1 MSKRWHPSF
10 KLSAYADDTL
20 CYLDGSVNSCRAL
33 FDDLGTFAKYSG
45 LKPNI
50 KKTQAFWVGKDADTK
65 EPICSEFNMKWT
77 NKLQVLGI
85 TFSNVNA
92 HSVTENF
99 ENKLTRMKTIIASWN
114 RRSLSLKGKIIIIKT
129 LLLPLLTHVFTAL
142 PRPPN
147 EFMKKLK
154 TIFFQFIWNG
164 KVDRI
169 KRSSL
174 YKPYLDGGMTM
185 VDIDVYDTALKATWV
200 RREIT
205 GNHDWCILFK
215 QEIARGRFI
224 WERNSSS
231 LRRMARNT
239 SNDFWAEVMLAMAQY
254 DKSISV
260 DIDDIGRHSVWFS
273 NHTKFKNCEIKSWKQ
288 KGIVYINDLV
298 KDNGELLSFE
308 EAKNVYGYDGTML
321 DYLGLAQSLPIEWKS
336 RQRVN
341 KDMNPIIHPNIQSIL
356 NHKQGNKYI
365 YNILLCHK
373 YNDSKNTWESAWEQ
387 ELGQTNWVDVYR
399 LNKNLTSVSYQT
411 LQCKILTKIIATNR
425 LLYQI
430 GRAESYRCERC
441 TEGID
446 TIVHRFWSCPVV
458 ARFWVE
464 VKLRLRDI
472 DLIQNISVINKK
484 VVILGCMESI
494 IVNHIIIVAKRM
506 IASRYVLSTEILF
519 HRLKR
524 DMQMERCIAIKKG
537 EMSNYDNKWTKIAAT
552 LS

>member
-1 MSKRWHPSF
+1 
-10 KLSAYADDTL
+10 
-20 CYLDGSVNSCRAL
+20 
-33 FDDLGTFAKYSG
+33 
-45 LKPNI
+45 
-50 KKTQAFWVGKDADTK
+50 
-65 EPICSEFNMKWT
+65 MKWT

-99 ENKLTRMKTIIASWN
+99 GNKLTRMKTIIASWN

-147 EFMKKLK
+147 EFIKKLK
-154 TIFFQFIWNG
+154 TILFQFIWNG

-215 QEIARGRFI
+215 QEIPRGRFI

-308 EAKNVYGYDGTML
+308 EAKNVYGFDGTML
-321 DYLGLAQSLPIEWKS
+321 DYLGLVQSLPIEWKS

-356 NHKQGNKYI
+356 NHKQGNK
-365 YNILLCHK
+365 
-373 YNDSKNTWESAWEQ
+373 
-387 ELGQTNWVDVYR
+387 
-399 LNKNLTSVSYQT
+399 
-411 LQCKILTKIIATNR
+411 
-425 LLYQI
+425 
-430 GRAESYRCERC
+430 
-441 TEGID
+441 
-446 TIVHRFWSCPVV
+446 
-458 ARFWVE
+458 
-464 VKLRLRDI
+464 
-472 DLIQNISVINKK
+472 
-484 VVILGCMESI
+484 
-494 IVNHIIIVAKRM
+494 
-506 IASRYVLSTEILF
+506 
-519 HRLKR
+519 
-524 DMQMERCIAIKKG
+524 
-537 EMSNYDNKWTKIAAT
+537 
-552 LS
+552 